1 MEKKI
6 HPDGF
11 TLKRNRSGRIVS
23 FCKRESIVWSPERC
37 RAREKHPAARSID
50 NRGTHKVCVPLLFFY
65 YFGERTFGRWR
76 EAFFVHFLCVFC
88 FLVCFCVGALF
99 SVLGGETTV
108 LKSSQKNRIIF
119 SLNQSSSCPTQS
131 CSSTWKSAGNRP
143 DASK

>member
-76 EAFFVHFLCVFC
+76 EAFFVHFLCVLFSCVFFC
-88 FLVCFCVGALF
+88 RGTF